1 MDKGRQ
7 PMSRPP
13 MTDAKRIA
21 AEWACERLIRR
32 FALLNDAGE
41 YEELASLFVED
52 GSFARPTDPDNPVVG
67 RQAILGFFR
76 SRPKRTTRHLMSNIV
91 VDVED
96 DGGTARAVS
105 YVTLYSG
112 PAGSGTPPIAADP
125 VQLVGAY
132 HDKLVLTDAGWR
144 FAERRGSVA
153 LKTRQAQE

>member
-13 MTDAKRIA
+13 PTEAERFA

-41 YEELASLFVED
+41 YEELAALFVED

-67 RQAILGFFR
+67 RQAILDFFR
-76 SRPKRTTRHLMSNIV
+76 TRPKRTTRHLMSNIV
-91 VDVED
+91 VDIEG

-112 PAGSGTPPIAADP
+112 SAGGALPISADP
-125 VQLVGAY
+125 VQLIGAY
-132 HDKLVLTDAGWR
+132 HDKFILTDAGWR
-144 FAERRGSVA
+144 FIERRGSVA
-153 LKTRQAQE
+153 LTTRQASE

>member
-1 MDKGRQ
+1 
-7 PMSRPP
+7 MSDPSP
-13 MTDAKRIA
+13 ITDAERIA

-41 YEELASLFVED
+41 YEELVALFAED

-67 RQAILGFFR
+67 RQAILDFFR
-76 SRPKRTTRHLMSNIV
+76 TRPKRTTRHLMSNVV
-91 VDVED
+91 VDVAED
-96 DGGTARAVS
+96 GATARSVS

-112 PAGSGTPPIAADP
+112 PAGGALPVPADP